1 MLNNVYALCMQS
13 FIRDGEGSQKEKCS
27 HLVSFLLNT
36 HLQRG
41 LWRGTIVLE
50 IYHVTKGS
58 FNAVLYLFGA
68 AIGLDLSII
77 GNNLYH
83 LSTHHTISPLKYLK
97 LPLNTTPNASKAYRT
112 VVNPNL
118 T

>member
-1 MLNNVYALCMQS
+1 MWHWKD
-13 FIRDGEGSQKEKCS
+13 II
-27 HLVSFLLNT
+27 
-36 HLQRG
+36 G
-41 LWRGTIVLE
+41 LWDHI
-50 IYHVTKGS
+50 
-58 FNAVLYLFGA
+58 NAVLCLFGA

>member
-1 MLNNVYALCMQS
+1 MYAE
-13 FIRDGEGSQKEKCS
+13 FHRGTEREAKRKCS

-36 HLQRG
+36 HLQRC
-41 LWRGTIVLE
+41 GTIVWKDIIGLWDH
-50 IYHVTKGS
+50 I
-58 FNAVLYLFGA
+58 NAVLYLFGA